1 MNSGPL
7 PSPSRKTMISLSAA
21 TARMRRSERGS
32 PSVPEL
38 APHRRLLGLIA
49 FGDAIK
55 PTAIGAVSALRTA
68 GIRTLQA
75 ALMSGASCTRP
86 ERARS
91 PRRAGASNGRVV
103 AQQMTEAFPW
113 DTAPR
118 YLVRDRNAVYGHV
131 VRRRLGTLGIRD
143 RPTAPRSP
151 WQNGYVERLIGSIR
165 RECLDHMIVLG
176 ESHLRRIVSLYARA
190 GCAGS
195 ES

>member
-1 MNSGPL
+1 M
-7 PSPSRKTMISLSAA
+7 
-21 TARMRRSERGS
+21 
-32 PSVPEL
+32 PEL
-38 APHRRLLGLIA
+38 APPRRLLGLIA

-91 PRRAGASNGRVV
+91 PRRDGASNGRVV

-118 YLVRDRNAVYGHV
+118 YLVRDRDAVHGHV
-131 VRRRLGTLGIRD
+131 VRQRLRGLGIPGSTDGATIALAKRLCGAFD
-143 RPTAPRSP
+143 RFDTARVP
-151 WQNGYVERLIGSIR
+151 
-165 RECLDHMIVLG
+165 
-176 ESHLRRIVSLYARA
+176 
-190 GCAGS
+190 
-195 ES
+195 